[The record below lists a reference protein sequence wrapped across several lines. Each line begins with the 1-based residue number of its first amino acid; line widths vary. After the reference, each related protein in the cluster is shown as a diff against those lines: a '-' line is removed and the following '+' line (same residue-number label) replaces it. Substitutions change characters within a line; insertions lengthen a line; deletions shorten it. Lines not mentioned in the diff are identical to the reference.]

1 MAAALTGASAVAPSG
16 TPVPADAT
24 FTYTAPGESGAK
36 ASVAL
41 EARSKRGVAKAS
53 LEFATKG
60 NYAYSFTGGL
70 QDFQVVGVKVCD
82 VRKSFQLEMPGVAT
96 AVFSGGDNLSG
107 SYTATGMF
115 NAKYTGTYAITLP
128 DGPGKP
134 GTMSAPATG
143 STAGNAGS
151 GSLEYTLTPLA
162 SCS

>member
-1 MAAALTGASAVAPSG
+1 M
-16 TPVPADAT
+16 PADAT
-24 FTYTAPGESGAK
+24 FTYTAPGEPGAK

-70 QDFQVVGVKVCD
+70 QGFQVVGVKVCD
-82 VRKSFQLEMPGVAT
+82 VRQPFQLEMPGVAT
-96 AVFSGGDNLSG
+96 AAFSGGYTLSG

-115 NAKYTGTYAITLP
+115 NAKYTGTYTITLP

-134 GTMSAPATG
+134 GTMSAPSSG

-151 GSLEYTLTPLA
+151 GTLAYKLTALA